1 MKQNMH
7 IEFRKL
13 QADELELF
21 VELVSL
27 FEEVFE
33 MKEFRLPP
41 RDHLQEIL
49 QDKTFHVFVA
59 ISDRKELLGGLT
71 AYTLQQYYATKPL
84 VYIYDLAVDSR
95 HQRKGIGTK
104 LIAAITSF
112 CKAEGMQEVFVQ
124 ADRVD
129 EHAVD
134 FYRKTG
140 ATEEDVLHFYYDL
153 QA

>member
-1 MKQNMH
+1 MN

-13 QADELELF
+13 QPDELDLF

-33 MKEFRLPP
+33 MEEFRMPP
-41 RDHLQEIL
+41 RAHLQDLLNERS
-49 QDKTFHVFVA
+49 FHVFVA
-59 ISDRKELLGGLT
+59 ISDRKEVLGGLT
-71 AYTLQQYYATKPL
+71 AYTLQQYYASKPL

-95 HQRKGIGTK
+95 HQRKGIGTE
-104 LIAAITSF
+104 LISAITSF
-112 CKAEGMQEVFVQ
+112 CKAKGVQEVFVQ

-129 EHAVD
+129 DHAVD

-140 ATEEDVLHFYYDL
+140 ATEEDVIHFYYDL
-153 QA
+153 QTR

>member
-1 MKQNMH
+1 
-7 IEFRKL
+7 
-13 QADELELF
+13 
-21 VELVSL
+21 
-27 FEEVFE
+27 
-33 MKEFRLPP
+33 
-41 RDHLQEIL
+41 
-49 QDKTFHVFVA
+49 
-59 ISDRKELLGGLT
+59 
-71 AYTLQQYYATKPL
+71 

-95 HQRKGIGTK
+95 HQRKGIGAK

-129 EHAVD
+129 EHAVE